1 MSVDRRV
8 FVSAV
13 GQDTNVGDSVLR
25 RGYLDALRT
34 VGQIHVL
41 VSGTSDDY
49 RDGLGL
55 REEDIAYDTRD
66 AWWSDAYTAAERG
79 PVVVAF
85 NAGEMQ
91 LNRTFALSYARH
103 AHLIRRAKRRGGFGV
118 HLGMG
123 IRSDSAWR
131 VPVAA
136 MLRVCDEVAWRDPSS
151 RSWVGVGRVAPD
163 WAFSFASTAAGAD
176 RNHIAVAVRGDR
188 NGRLDRWAE
197 AVATTARE
205 RKLSPVVVVQVERDN
220 ELAKRLGAD
229 YGWEV
234 SEWRGG
240 SHAKREAEIRAIYGA
255 SAAVVSDRLHALVIG
270 ATEGAVPVAY
280 APTSVDKSRRTLA
293 GVGLGEFFVPHDAE
307 PADAVPR
314 IAGLLERGAFVSE
327 RLAEARENLA
337 TLTSQ
342 VAAR

>member
-1 MSVDRRV
+1 M

-41 VSGTSDDY
+41 VSGTSGDY

-55 REEDIAYDTRD
+55 QEDDVAYDSRD
-66 AWWSDAYTAAERG
+66 AWWSDAYAAAKRG

-103 AHLIRRAKRRGGFGV
+103 ANLIRRAKRRGGFGV

-123 IRSDSAWR
+123 IRSNSAWR
-131 VPVAA
+131 VPVGA

-151 RSWVGVGRVAPD
+151 RDWAGVGTVAPD
-163 WAFSFASTAAGAD
+163 WAFSFASTATGSD
-176 RNHIAVAVRGDR
+176 RNRIAIALRGDR
-188 NGRLDRWAE
+188 DGRLDQWAE
-197 AVATTARE
+197 VVATTAQE
-205 RKLSPVVVVQVERDN
+205 SSLSPVVVVQVERDN
-220 ELAKRLGAD
+220 ELARRLGAQ

-255 SAAVVSDRLHALVIG
+255 CAAVVSDRLHALVIG

-293 GVGLGEFFVPHDAE
+293 GVGLGDFFVPHDAL
-307 PADAVPR
+307 PTDAVPR
-314 IAGLLERGAFVSE
+314 IAGLLARDEFVSE
-327 RLAEARENLA
+327 RLAAARNDLT
-337 TLTSQ
+337 TLTSRI
-342 VAAR
+342 AAN